1 MGPYK
6 NVEMRIQ
13 KIKEKKKLMEEI
25 AKSSG
30 IDYSDVFWLF
40 VAIPSFGGACG
51 VAVCLCPFMKGY
63 FRYKREMARESE
75 ESEADSNGEEVE
87 MSLITAAA

>member
-1 MGPYK
+1 
-6 NVEMRIQ
+6 
-13 KIKEKKKLMEEI
+13 MEETVKI
-25 AKSSG
+25 IG
-30 IDYSDVFWLF
+30 INYGDVYWLF
-40 VAIPSFGGACG
+40 MAIPSFGGACG